1 MTYLFAYDISDARRR
16 KEVSKT
22 LERFGLRV
30 QKSFFQC
37 DVPSSMAEEIKRVLL
52 AIIDE
57 KEDSL
62 ALYPLC
68 SDCLRGA
75 RTHGTGALAEEVSFE
90 IL

>member
-1 MTYLFAYDISDARRR
+1 MTLSIRIAGKKYQ
-16 KEVSKT
+16 KK
-22 LERFGLRV
+22 LERFGLRI

-37 DVPSSMAEEIKRVLL
+37 DVESPMAEEIKRALL
-52 AIIDE
+52 RIINE

-75 RTHGTGALAEEVSFE
+75 RTQGTGVLVEEVSFE

>member
-1 MTYLFAYDISDARRR
+1 MTYLFAYDIVDTHRRQ
-16 KEVSKT
+16 EVSKT

-37 DVPSSMAEEIKRVLL
+37 DVESLMAEEIKLTLL
-52 AIIDE
+52 GIINE

-62 ALYPLC
+62 VLYPLC
-68 SDCLRGA
+68 LDCLHGA
-75 RTHGTGALAEEVSFE
+75 RTQGTGVLVEEVSFE

>member
-1 MTYLFAYDISDARRR
+1 VTYLFAYDIADSHRRN
-16 KEVSKT
+16 EVSKT

-37 DVPSSMAEEIKRVLL
+37 DVQPVKAEDIKRALL
-52 AIIDE
+52 AIINE

-75 RTHGTGALAEEVSFE
+75 RTQGTGTLVEEVSFE